1 MIEAE
6 ELTRRFGSRVAVAD
20 VSFRVGPGEVVGL
33 LGPNGAGKTTTLRML
48 SGILRPSGGRARIA
62 GHDVTAEPLAAKA
75 RLAFVPDEPRFFDY
89 LTVEEHVRLVA
100 RLYGVPDVDRHLRH
114 VAESTTVGGR
124 LRAFP
129 GELSRGMRQEL
140 SLACALMHRPAALL
154 LDEPLTGLDPI
165 AIRRTKDVVR
175 AAAADGM
182 AILLSS
188 HLLPLVA
195 ELCQRIVLLRAGRA
209 IASGTI
215 GELADGAGLAGQ
227 PLEDLFVALL
237 AKGTGA

>member
-1 MIEAE
+1 LIEAE

-20 VSFRVGPGEVVGL
+20 VSFRVQPGEVVGL

-48 SGILRPSGGRARIA
+48 AGILRPSAGRARIA
-62 GHDVTAEPLAAKA
+62 GHDVAAEPLAAKA

-100 RLYGVPDVDRHLRH
+100 RLYGVTDVERHLH
-114 VAESTTVGGR
+114 QVVESTTVGGR

-140 SLACALMHRPAALL
+140 ALACALMHRPAALL

-175 AAAADGM
+175 AAAAAGM

-195 ELCQRIVLLRAGRA
+195 ELCQRIVLLRAGRPVA
-209 IASGTI
+209 AGTI
-215 GELADGAGLAGQ
+215 GELAHGAGLAGQ
-227 PLEDLFVALL
+227 PLEELFVALL
-237 AKGTGA
+237 AKGPGA